1 MTTNNPPPDKKPPK
15 KKKSILRRMLTLLL
29 IAAVVLGAAALSTME
44 DGRHFAALR
53 RWLMYGEGSATKDVY
68 AYAPNTANRYGMLG
82 DSLLVVS
89 PNTAQLLRDDGS
101 MIYDLSIQMTNPQLS
116 IGKNLASVCDVGGGT
131 IYLLDGTGIQRT
143 LQKDGELCYYA
154 ARLNSSDYLAVV
166 EQKNGYKASVSV
178 YDSMGE
184 LLFNFDS
191 YDNYLSDALVTADG
205 RYVVVVSLES
215 DSGIFASRLR
225 VYDLQTGEMKSS
237 ATIRDGL
244 VLDLAVNG
252 NRVLSLCDKR
262 FTITTLSGET
272 LLDQAYG
279 NLYLNDYALG
289 GKDFC
294 ALLLGRYQA
303 GNICTLTTYDMNGET
318 IASLDL
324 TEEVLDISAAG
335 NDLAVLYDENLV
347 IYDRELT
354 ERARLE
360 GTGYAAQVRV
370 QNDGSVL
377 MISGA
382 SAWSFLP

>member
-15 KKKSILRRMLTLLL
+15 KKKSFLRRILTLLL
-29 IAAVVLGAAALSTME
+29 VAAFVLGAAALSTME

-116 IGKNLASVCDVGGGT
+116 VGKNLASVCDVGGGT
-131 IYLLDGTGIQRT
+131 VYLLDGTGIQRT
-143 LQKDGELCYYA
+143 LQKDGGLCYYS

-166 EQKNGYKASVSV
+166 EQKNGYKASASV
-178 YDSMGE
+178 YDGAGE

-191 YDNYLSDALVTADG
+191 YDNYLSDAVVTADG

-215 DSGIFASRLR
+215 DNGIFASRLR
-225 VYDLQTGEMKSS
+225 VYDLQTGELKSAAS
-237 ATIRDGL
+237 IRDGL
-244 VLDLAVNG
+244 VLELAVSG

-262 FTITTLSGET
+262 FTITTLDGET

-289 GKDFC
+289 GKGFC

-335 NDLAVLYDENLV
+335 NSLAVLYDESLV
-347 IYDRELT
+347 VYDRELN
-354 ERARLE
+354 EQARLE
-360 GTGYAAQVRV
+360 GTGYAAQARV
-370 QNDGSVL
+370 QDDGSVL
-377 MISGA
+377 MISGS